1 MHFNMKNLEPRNRY
15 KLLTGVIVPRP
26 IALVTTLDLEGRVN
40 AAPYSFFN
48 AIGSD
53 PPIVALGPGKTK
65 HTFHNIRTTQEFVVN
80 LVSEEIMQAMNTT
93 ATDFP
98 EGINELEMAGLNI
111 AQSRQIKAP
120 RILESPV
127 SLECKLDTILEI
139 GNNRVVIAEV
149 LEIHIADQF
158 VDAEKFY
165 VDSPGLQLIGRM
177 GGLGGYTRTRDAF
190 QIPRVS
196 YVEWLEQ
203 TAMHDG
209 LEVQAKLD
217 EMQ

>member
-15 KLLTGVIVPRP
+15 KLLTSVIVPRP

-80 LVSEEIMQAMNTT
+80 LVSEDIMEAMNTT

-98 EGINELEMAGLNI
+98 EGVNELMMAGLNI
-111 AQSRQIKAP
+111 AASRQIKAP

-127 SLECKLDTILEI
+127 SLECKLETILEI

-149 LEIHIADQF
+149 LEIYITDQF

-165 VDSPGLQLIGRM
+165 VDSHGLQLIGRM
-177 GGLGGYTRTRDAF
+177 GGMGGYTRTTDAF

-196 YVEWLEQ
+196 YAEWLEREDQ
-203 TAMHDG
+203 SD
-209 LEVQAKLD
+209 QS
-217 EMQ
+217 

>member
-1 MHFNMKNLEPRNRY
+1 MHFNMKNLEPRNCY

-40 AAPYSFFN
+40 AAPFSFFN

-53 PPIVALGPGKTK
+53 PPIVALGPGKSK

-80 LVSEEIMQAMNTT
+80 LVSEEIMEAMNTT

-98 EGINELEMAGLNI
+98 EGVNELEMAGLNI
-111 AQSRQIKAP
+111 APSRQIKAP

-127 SLECKLDTILEI
+127 NLECRVDTILEI

-196 YVEWLEQ
+196 YAEWLEQ
-203 TAMHDG
+203 TTMHDG
-209 LEVQAKLD
+209 LESEVDKS
-217 EMQ
+217 

>member
-15 KLLTGVIVPRP
+15 KLLTGVVVPRP

-80 LVSEEIMQAMNTT
+80 LVSEEIMEAMNTT

-111 AQSRQIKAP
+111 APSRQIKAP

-127 SLECKLDTILEI
+127 NLECKLDTILEI

-165 VDSPGLQLIGRM
+165 VDSQGLHLIGRM
-177 GGLGGYTRTRDAF
+177 GGLGGYTRTQDAF
-190 QIPRVS
+190 QIPRVTHA
-196 YVEWLEQ
+196 EWLERQ
-203 TAMHDG
+203 
-209 LEVQAKLD
+209 VKLD
-217 EMQ
+217 ETQ

>member
-80 LVSEEIMQAMNTT
+80 LVSEEIMEAMNTT

-111 AQSRQIKAP
+111 AASQQIKAP

-127 SLECKLDTILEI
+127 SLECKLETILEI

-149 LEIHIADQF
+149 VEIHITDQF

-165 VDSPGLQLIGRM
+165 VDSQALQLIGRM
-177 GGLGGYTRTRDAF
+177 GGLGGYTRTTDAF

-196 YVEWLEQ
+196 YAEWLEREDQ
-203 TAMHDG
+203 SD
-209 LEVQAKLD
+209 QS
-217 EMQ
+217 

>member
-53 PPIVALGPGKTK
+53 PPIVALGPGKAK
-65 HTFHNIRTTQEFVVN
+65 HTFRNIRTTQEFVVN
-80 LVSEEIMQAMNTT
+80 LVSEQIMEAMNTT

-98 EGINELEMAGLNI
+98 EGVNELEMAGLNI
-111 AQSRQIKAP
+111 ASSRQIKAP

-139 GNNRVVIAEV
+139 GNNRVVVAEV

-165 VDSPGLQLIGRM
+165 VDSQALQLIGRM
-177 GGLGGYTRTRDAF
+177 GDLGGYTRTTDAF

-196 YVEWLEQ
+196 YAEWLEC
-203 TAMHDG
+203 
-209 LEVQAKLD
+209 EENK
-217 EMQ
+217 

>member
-80 LVSEEIMQAMNTT
+80 LVSEEIMEAMNTT

-98 EGINELEMAGLNI
+98 EGINELEVAGLNI
-111 AQSRQIKAP
+111 AASRQIKAP

-165 VDSPGLQLIGRM
+165 VDSQGLQLIGRM
-177 GGLGGYTRTRDAF
+177 GGLGGYTRTRETF

-196 YVEWLEQ
+196 YAEWLER
-203 TAMHDG
+203 
-209 LEVQAKLD
+209 EAKLD
-217 EMQ
+217 EIQ

>member
-40 AAPYSFFN
+40 AAPFSFFN

-53 PPIVALGPGKTK
+53 PPIVALGPGKT
-65 HTFHNIRTTQEFVVN
+65 QEFVVN
-80 LVSEEIMQAMNTT
+80 LVSEQIMEAMNTT

-98 EGINELEMAGLNI
+98 EGVNELEMAGLNI
-111 AQSRQIKAP
+111 APSRQIKAP

-127 SLECKLDTILEI
+127 NLECKLDTILEI

-196 YVEWLEQ
+196 YAEWLEQ
-203 TAMHDG
+203 TTMHDG
-209 LEVQAKLD
+209 LEREEKSDKL
-217 EMQ
+217 